1 MKPRHALSLLIAVP
15 FASLNCAQSS
25 ELRGQIAGLE
35 KIVAQAERNG
45 ALRCAPRELAVA
57 RSQLKFAAIELDQ
70 GFASKAEAHLAKA
83 EPNARAAELLSPPES
98 CTPQPDRDGDGY
110 TDPFDKCPTQPEN
123 FNGYGD
129 EDGCPD

>member
-1 MKPRHALSLLIAVP
+1 MKRRRAPWLLIAVP
-15 FASLNCAQSS
+15 LALANCAQSS

-45 ALRCAPRELAVA
+45 AMRCAPRELAIA

-70 GFASKAEAHLAKA
+70 GFASKAQAHLAKA

-98 CTPQPDRDGDGY
+98 CAVH
-110 TDPFDKCPTQPEN
+110 
-123 FNGYGD
+123 
-129 EDGCPD
+129 